1 MQAGRA
7 CVGCGLNV
15 TAGEA
20 FCAECGTPC
29 SQTQTPEVN
38 PAGFTIADSASS
50 SPGAVVMA
58 NPVPEYDQ
66 RNKTYLSQPNDVNF
80 GPSPWRKMLVA
91 LAVVLLI
98 VAGAA
103 VAIVAAPT
111 WAGAST
117 AAAPPPPPAAPQ
129 SACLVADTA
138 GGSPCTQAVE
148 VQKSGTIC
156 FMPPSGYTGS
166 ATCTWHITCG
176 LNIEPAFTITQM
188 DTEAQYDTVTIFSGA
203 DANGQRLAQ
212 LSGSLADQQQ
222 LSFDGDASRGLT
234 IVFASDTGQ
243 SAEGFAGSYSCYDRC
258 LHPFVDCGAHGECRH
273 GAGAHAGVCICD
285 EGYEGERCE
294 VLLDPCA
301 GVDCGS
307 HGSCSGGRCSCSGG
321 YSGSSCETDPCAHV
335 SCGNH
340 GSCSGGRCSCRDGYS
355 GSSCQTA
362 PDACEYPH
370 HLSCGSHGS
379 CSGGRCSC
387 SGGYSGS
394 SCQTAP
400 NRCEYPRHVSC
411 GSHGS
416 CSNGA
421 CTCADRYSGS
431 RCEQIP
437 CCTTA
442 CGSSCGSGHDYC
454 GHDCGTCGGSSR
466 SYCDAHYQGWD
477 AACDR
482 EC

>member
-58 NPVPEYDQ
+58 NPIPEYDQ
-66 RNKTYLSQPNDVNF
+66 RNKTYLSQPDEVNF
-80 GPSPWRKMLVA
+80 GPSRPWRKRLMVA

-307 HGSCSGGRCSCSGG
+307 HGSCSGGSCACTDHYSGTNCEHEPRICYSAACNACASAGAFPRGGCDCEGCYCSCS
-321 YSGSSCETDPCAHV
+321 
-335 SCGNH
+335 
-340 GSCSGGRCSCRDGYS
+340 
-355 GSSCQTA
+355 
-362 PDACEYPH
+362 
-370 HLSCGSHGS
+370 
-379 CSGGRCSC
+379 
-387 SGGYSGS
+387 
-394 SCQTAP
+394 
-400 NRCEYPRHVSC
+400 
-411 GSHGS
+411 
-416 CSNGA
+416 
-421 CTCADRYSGS
+421 
-431 RCEQIP
+431 
-437 CCTTA
+437 
-442 CGSSCGSGHDYC
+442 
-454 GHDCGTCGGSSR
+454 
-466 SYCDAHYQGWD
+466 
-477 AACDR
+477 AARRLRLDLV
-482 EC
+482 